1 MQIHH
6 GFEHHFFHDRL
17 AQQRRQ
23 ALGQQRTTDR
33 NAVLRMIVDE
43 AHRAHVGLIDG
54 QANVGQANRLGGMIE
69 NDLAGGR
76 DDESD
81 LVEGG
86 GKGHREVA
94 TIMHAAETD
103 PVVPAVDTADDDVFW

>member
-1 MQIHH
+1 MKRT
-6 GFEHHFFHDRL
+6 ERTS
-17 AQQRRQ
+17 
-23 ALGQQRTTDR
+23 ALSMARPTWVRPTDF
-33 NAVLRMIVDE
+33 
-43 AHRAHVGLIDG
+43 
-54 QANVGQANRLGGMIE
+54 GGMIE